1 MVLSRKAKRRSSM
14 SLKFAALGY
23 LTVLSALRTPAR
35 ADDQAQNLGPVG
47 PRESILTT
55 VGHRRSAAE
64 PEKPE
69 VGGRVIKREAL
80 GATRTFATTEDGV
93 AQNENGD

>member
-1 MVLSRKAKRRSSM
+1 M
-14 SLKFAALGY
+14 SLKFAALGC

-35 ADDQAQNLGPVG
+35 ADNQAQNLGPVG
-47 PRESILTT
+47 PHEPILST
-55 VGHRRSAAE
+55 VGRRRSAAE

-69 VGGRVIKREAL
+69 AGGRVIKRAAR

-93 AQNENGD
+93 AQIENGD